1 MTLVNIKVIVTASL
15 VAQYGNFK
23 TIQTSMGEAKVPAV
37 YRKAILNVPP
47 AIITIPGVSY
57 EFFIDNCG
65 YILESI
71 PYHEDFIKL
80 KQRLNS
86 IDTHKIK
93 IPETIPV
100 TEVPI
105 RYVTVDGSGVK
116 HRTVTKDGITSYG
129 DEDLFKAL
137 LDDDDDDSSDTNMYI
152 ENISQYVSPEF
163 IFQKTM
169 WTTYSDI
176 LEYSIVQD
184 KPVMRDIPDNVRA
197 TASPIKSVI
206 NRLFGKD

>member
-1 MTLVNIKVIVTASL
+1 
-15 VAQYGNFK
+15 
-23 TIQTSMGEAKVPAV
+23 MGEAKAPAV
-37 YRKAILNVPP
+37 YRKAILNAPP
-47 AIITIPGVSY
+47 AIITIPGVNY
-57 EFFIDNCG
+57 EFFIDNSG

-71 PYHEDFIKL
+71 SYHEDFIKL
-80 KQRLNS
+80 KQRLNR
-86 IDTHKIK
+86 IDIHKIK

-105 RYVTVDGSGVK
+105 QYVIVDDSGVK

-137 LDDDDDDSSDTNMYI
+137 LNDDDDNDDSGDSNMYI

-163 IFQKTM
+163 IFQKTV
-169 WTTYSDI
+169 WITHTDL
-176 LEYSIVQD
+176 LEYSVVQD

-206 NRLFGKD
+206 NKLFGKD